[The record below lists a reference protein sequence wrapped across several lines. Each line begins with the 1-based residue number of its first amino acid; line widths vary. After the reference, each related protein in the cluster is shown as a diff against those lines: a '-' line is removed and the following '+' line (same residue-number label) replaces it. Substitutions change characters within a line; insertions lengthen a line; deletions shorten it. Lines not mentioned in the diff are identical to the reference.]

1 MKFDKIKNED
11 LDNLD
16 LLPLADMIKSDEYK
30 RYFLSSSGMEHYRL
44 LSFISQTNNNIQIL
58 DIGTL
63 KGCSALAFSINKSNN
78 VISIDIA
85 SQVDLYGVPE
95 NVKFIIDNI
104 LSEKYVDTIL
114 NSKYILLDTFHDGT
128 FEKEFHQHLID
139 IKYYG
144 VVIFDDIKLNPQMIE
159 FWNSISNNKL
169 ELTSIGHV
177 TGTGVVFYF

>member
-1 MKFDKIKNED
+1 MKFDEIKNED
-11 LDNLD
+11 LDNID
-16 LLPLADMIKSDEYK
+16 LISLSDRIKSDEYK
-30 RYFLSSSGMEHYRL
+30 RYFLSRSGMEHYRL
-44 LSFISQTNNNIQIL
+44 LSFVSQMNNDIQIL

-78 VISIDIA
+78 IISIDVA
-85 SQVDLYGVPE
+85 SQVELYDIPE

-104 LSEKYVDTIL
+104 LSEKYVETIL

-128 FEKEFHQHLID
+128 FEKEFHQHLIN
-139 IKYYG
+139 IKYSG
-144 VVIFDDIKLNPQMIE
+144 FVIFDDIKLNPQMIE